1 MNSRKVTF
9 TNANGAGLS
18 ASLEMPLGGKPIAY
32 AIFAHCFTC
41 SKNLSAVVNISRAL
55 NLRKIAV
62 LRFDFTGL
70 GDSEGDFSDTNFSS
84 NIQDLQSAYDFLST
98 DYEAPKIIIGH
109 SLGGA
114 AVLAAAGSM
123 ESVRA
128 VVTVGAPADPPHVK
142 NLFKESIEEIK
153 QTGEATVSIGGRPF
167 KVKEQFLHDLEQNDL
182 ADMLSGLNKALL
194 ILHSPQDQIVGVENA
209 RKIYEGARH
218 PKSFVTL
225 DGADH
230 LLSNKADSMYVG
242 DIISSWATR
251 YLDLP
256 GEASLNTDRQVVVR
270 TGEDGFTTEVK
281 AGRHSFLADEP
292 SSVGGKDLGPTP
304 YDLLIAS
311 LGACTSMTLRMYADR
326 KGWPLEEVRVH
337 LDHGKVHEQDCENC
351 ENENAKIDQIEREIE
366 LFGDLNDEQRQ
377 KLLEIADKCPVHRT
391 LHGEIRVITKLAGLG
406 VM

>member
-1 MNSRKVTF
+1 MN
-9 TNANGAGLS
+9 TNGVGLS

-84 NIQDLQSAYDFLST
+84 NIQDLQSAYDFLSA

-114 AVLAAAGSM
+114 AVLAAAGAM
-123 ESVRA
+123 ENVRA
-128 VVTVGAPADPPHVK
+128 VVTIGAPADPPHVK

-153 QTGEATVSIGGRPF
+153 QVGEATVSIGGRPF
-167 KVKEQFLHDLEQNDL
+167 KVKEQFLLDLEQNDL
-182 ADMLSGLNKALL
+182 GKMLTGLNKALL

-230 LLSNKADSMYVG
+230 LLSNKADSLYVG

-251 YLDLP
+251 YLDLQE
-256 GEASLNTDRQVVVR
+256 EAGLGTDRQVVVR
-270 TGEDGFTTEVK
+270 TGDDGFTTEVK

-311 LGACTSMTLRMYADR
+311 LGTCTSMTLRMYADR

-351 ENENAKIDQIEREIE
+351 ENESAKIDQIEREIE

-391 LHGEIRVITKLAGLG
+391 LHGEIRVITKLVGLG
-406 VM
+406 